1 MQGNLGCRENAIEP
15 YSRFLA
21 AFPALTTTPTGSPN
35 APRFYT
41 ARLSFN
47 ANSFSGLT
55 FQSVVSFKQPDGT
68 DYPKVPDLKVADR
81 WSVQT

>member
-1 MQGNLGCRENAIEP
+1 
-15 YSRFLA
+15 
-21 AFPALTTTPTGSPN
+21 LTATPTDSPN
-35 APRFYT
+35 APRFHT

-47 ANSFSGLT
+47 ANRFIELT
-55 FQSVVSFKQPDGT
+55 FQSVVRFKQPDGT